1 MKISALSSGSAGNA
15 FYVENDK
22 NNKAVLVDCGISCK
36 RIEER
41 LLGLNKTP
49 ESVKGIFLTHEHSDH
64 VKGTDVF
71 ARKFNIPIFTTQKII
86 DKKFLCKNS
95 DLINSI
101 KNDETTKMNGLNIIA
116 FPKSHLSVDPVSFS
130 IFDAKQN
137 KTVSVITDAGFA
149 CKNICDN
156 VASANLLCIESNHDL
171 KMLEEGPYPWHL
183 KKWIK
188 SDIGHLSN
196 TQAACC
202 VAEHATKKLKN
213 IVLSHLSEHNNTSE
227 KAIDTFNYMLKQR
240 KDLSPELHYSEKI
253 AATPLLKV

>member
-1 MKISALSSGSAGNA
+1 MKISALSSGSSGNA
-15 FYVENDK
+15 FFVENEK
-22 NNKAVLVDCGISCK
+22 NNKAILVDCGISCK

-41 LLGLNKTP
+41 LGSINKAP
-49 ESVKGIFLTHEHSDH
+49 ESIQGIFLTHEHSDH

-86 DKKFLCKNS
+86 DKKLLCKNS
-95 DLINSI
+95 NLINSI
-101 KNDETTKMNGLNIIA
+101 KNDEITKMNGLEITA

-130 IFDAKQN
+130 ILDFKQN
-137 KTVSVITDAGFA
+137 KKLSIITDAGFA

-156 VASANLLCIESNHDL
+156 VANSNFLCIESNHDL
-171 KMLEEGPYPWHL
+171 EMLENGPYPWHL

-213 IVLSHLSEHNNTSE
+213 IMLSHLSEHNNTPE
-227 KAIDTFNYMLKQR
+227 KAIESFQYMLKQR
-240 KDLSPELHYSEKI
+240 KDLSPQLHSSEKFT
-253 AATPLLKV
+253 ATPLMKV